1 MNAEIIGYTL
11 RRQEWETLRLALK
24 LADPF
29 GAFEMPLDADACQAA
44 CDALYDLG
52 VMTPGGDRT
61 IVDELFACLIGELAD
76 ADLALEGRGEARQF
90 QLLKAPNMLILVE
103 RSLTHATVTP
113 LESLASAQALLEP
126 ALRHCAL
133 PVVLELRDR
142 EAVLDSREAEEPET
156 ARAELERL
164 FGAFAARA
172 VG

>member
-1 MNAEIIGYTL
+1 
-11 RRQEWETLRLALK
+11 
-24 LADPF
+24 
-29 GAFEMPLDADACQAA
+29 
-44 CDALYDLG
+44 
-52 VMTPGGDRT
+52 
-61 IVDELFACLIGELAD
+61 
-76 ADLALEGRGEARQF
+76 
-90 QLLKAPNMLILVE
+90 MLILVE

-113 LESLASAQALLEP
+113 LESLASAQTLLEP

-142 EAVLDSREAEEPET
+142 EAVLDSREAEEHET

>member
-52 VMTPGGDRT
+52 VMTPGGDRM
-61 IVDELFACLIGELAD
+61 IVDGLFAFLIGELAD
-76 ADLALEGRGEARQF
+76 ASLALEGRAEARQF
-90 QLLKAPNMLILVE
+90 QLIRTPKMLVLVE

-113 LESLASAQALLEP
+113 LENLAAAQSLLEP
-126 ALRHCAL
+126 ALRHCAP
-133 PVVLELRDR
+133 PVVIELRDR
-142 EAVLDSREAEEPET
+142 EAVLDSREAADPDT
-156 ARAELERL
+156 ARAELARM
-164 FGAFAARA
+164 FGSFAAHT
-172 VG
+172 VT